1 MRADPDHLLLSMPM
15 RYFAAVAQ
23 GGSVTAAARQLH
35 VAPSAVSRQVSLLE
49 DSLGLRLFER
59 AQRGMRL
66 TDSGQALAQHLA
78 QVLAQAESALGQVR
92 GLHQAAAQRVH
103 LACTEGLAT
112 GALPAVLAD
121 FRQRHPGL
129 LLTLT
134 VTDPDGVL
142 ALLAARQADLGWV
155 FALGRPSGCTVHHE
169 AQAPMVAF
177 MRPGHPLAGQ
187 RRVRLADVVRHP
199 LLLGSPGTTARR
211 LFDQACAS
219 RGLVAQAVVTANTL
233 GPMLTLLGPR
243 DVGVAAQLSVA
254 QALAQGQL
262 VTRAFARGQL
272 ASRRVQVLSARGA
285 VLSPLAA
292 ELAQALSQAL
302 EITDTTGR

>member
-1 MRADPDHLLLSMPM
+1 MRSDPDHLLLSMPM

-66 TDSGQALAQHLA
+66 TDSGQALVRHLA
-78 QVLAQAESALGQVR
+78 RVLADTDTALGQVR
-92 GLHQAAAQRVH
+92 GLGQAAAQRVH

-121 FRQRHPGL
+121 FRTQHPGL

-134 VTDPDGVL
+134 VAEPDAVL
-142 ALLAARQADLGWV
+142 ALLAARQADLGWL
-155 FALGRPSGCTVHHE
+155 FALGRPAGCTVHHE
-169 AQAPMVAF
+169 AQASMVAL
-177 MRPGHPLAGQ
+177 MRPGHPLTAK
-187 RRVRLADVVRHP
+187 RRVSVAEVVQHP

-219 RGLVAQAVVTANTL
+219 RGLPVQAVVTANTL
-233 GPMLTLLGPR
+233 GPMLALLGPQ
-243 DVGVAAQLSVA
+243 DVGVAARLSVVH
-254 QALAQGQL
+254 ALAQGQL
-262 VTRAFARGQL
+262 AARPFARGQL
-272 ASRRVQVLSARGA
+272 PARRVQVLSARGA
-285 VLSPLAA
+285 GLSPLAA
-292 ELAQALSQAL
+292 SLAAALGRAL
-302 EITDTTGR
+302 EITDTTAG